1 MQSAAPGLIT
11 CDLAA
16 FGLLLGA
23 GVAVRVQLRQQLHG

>member
-23 GVAVRVQLRQQLHG
+23 ASPCVCS